1 MEACVQVVWAK
12 EQEPRMGKEGKPL
25 CYRGGHHL
33 YSVRCDLLW
42 RSMKC
47 IWELFKWEDRR
58 GRSIYVYIPRLCW
71 TRAVLGCQLLHI
83 ARWHRCESATP
94 LACPLLWYQRSLG
107 VESKKQAAQIAHA
120 QMHWSETGMSLHWL
134 GQLSSGWCELW
145 GQRMLNWCPRGH
157 WPLLIFVTPGGLRRL
172 YGPCKGYILILGDC

>member
-33 YSVRCDLLW
+33 YSIRCDLLW
-42 RSMKC
+42 RFMKC
-47 IWELFKWEDRR
+47 IWELFKWEDHR
-58 GRSIYVYIPRLCW
+58 GRSIYAYIPRPCW

-94 LACPLLWYQRSLG
+94 LGCPLLWYQRSLG
-107 VESKKQAAQIAHA
+107 VESKKQAARPLMPRCTGVKLVWACTDLVSSAVAGVSYGASGCWTGA
-120 QMHWSETGMSLHWL
+120 QEDTDHCWSL
-134 GQLSSGWCELW
+134 
-145 GQRMLNWCPRGH
+145 
-157 WPLLIFVTPGGLRRL
+157 
-172 YGPCKGYILILGDC
+172 